1 MNQPPSYRLALLACL
16 LWALLA
22 ALPPPSVQAQS
33 PSQPLRIATRVV
45 PPFVEQDKGELT
57 GFSIDLWKAIADDLK
72 IPSTFTVKSSVGDL
86 LTEVQ
91 TGKADAGIAAVSI
104 TSERDK
110 VLDFSQPMFN
120 SGLQILTPGQAG
132 AAASPIRGLF
142 SLLFSSAMLEW
153 LGIALTLIIVPAHI
167 LWLLERNHSESML
180 PSKAYFPGIFHAL
193 WWSAGTL
200 ATQADQMPRS
210 TLARILAVLWMFTGV
225 VFVAYFTA
233 QVTAS
238 LTVQQLQGNIKG
250 PDDLPGKRIA
260 TTSGSTSAAY
270 LRENKSTPVEF
281 PRIEDAYTAL
291 LNGQADAVVF
301 DAPVLLYYSSHDG
314 KGKVQMVGEVFRKED
329 YGIVFPPNSPYR
341 KPINLALL
349 KLRENGT
356 YQKIY
361 DKWFANP

>member
-1 MNQPPSYRLALLACL
+1 MKRTPLRKLIVFACL
-16 LWALLA
+16 LPALLSA
-22 ALPPPSVQAQS
+22 FPGRSVWAQT
-33 PSQPLRIATRVV
+33 PIRPLRIATRVV
-45 PPFVEQDKGELT
+45 PPFVEQDQGALS
-57 GFSIDLWKAIADDLK
+57 GFSIDLWNAIAADLK
-72 IPSTFTVKSSVGDL
+72 MPSNFTVNNSVGDL

-91 TGKADAGIAAVSI
+91 SGRADVGIAAVSI

-120 SGLQILTPGQAG
+120 SGLQILIPGQAN
-132 AAASPIRGLF
+132 ANASPIRGLF
-142 SLLFSSAMLEW
+142 SLLFSPAMLVW
-153 LGIALTLIIVPAHI
+153 LGIALVLIVVPAHI
-167 LWLLERNHSESML
+167 LWLLERGHPEGML

-270 LRENKSTPVEF
+270 LRDNHSTVVEF
-281 PRIEDAYTAL
+281 PRIEDAYEAL

-301 DAPVLLYYSSHDG
+301 DAPVLLYYSSHEG

-329 YGIVFPPNSPYR
+329 YGIVFPPNSLYR
-341 KPINLALL
+341 KPVNLALL
-349 KLRENGT
+349 RLRENGT
-356 YQKIY
+356 YQKLY